1 MEIDEG
7 KGSDRLGDYKAIKIK
22 WQLSNRKK
30 APVDTL
36 FYLYHDQPLIT
47 FEQTFSEAIPN
58 TSVGDFETAITAFP
72 CFSTE
77 KGESS
82 SLGYIA
88 WGGIWH
94 PMVKGKG
101 LRDFTDELCRSTLQD
116 CDPGAEGF
124 PLVLYDENLNALVLS
139 PLNNFMIG
147 VQSTKPEGD
156 LFSCGVEGEI
166 KSIPEGFSYRTVL
179 YAGKGINQALY
190 EWGDT
195 LLRWHGKKRTDPYAD
210 VGLSYLQYWTD
221 NGAYYYYNTEKGKNY
236 EETLLDVKSYLDE
249 IGLPVRSFQLDSWW
263 YFKEG
268 EWALAPGSGV
278 TLWEPKPDV
287 FPNGIKTFHR
297 KLGLP
302 LIMHNR
308 YWSPGMD
315 KKYLE
320 NFQIVVEEGGACPVD
335 REFWDYLMN
344 WAKNEGCEIYE
355 QDWLNKHLQNVEA
368 LRSDPYLARDWLL
381 NMGSAAEERGMS
393 IQYCMP
399 LPRHFLQSTEIPSVT
414 QIRVSGDYAPYLM
427 GRELLDHW
435 FIDQWEIGERSMLA
449 WAVGLW
455 PFKDVF
461 WTTSKQPGH
470 SGKYMIPPKELWP
483 ERQAL
488 VASLSG
494 GPVAF
499 GDGIGYTNKTLLMKT
514 CREDGLL
521 LKPDKPA
528 TPIDRAF
535 TSNAPPAEVW
545 DTYSTKGEKRWHYLF
560 VYDQEEEFDL
570 FPQDIGLKLD
580 YVSYN
585 FQTGEVKKLPKGSSL
600 WIDMSQGKPWEY
612 LVLAPIME
620 NGMALIGDASKFV
633 CAANKRV
640 SDVEVK
646 DGKLFIHAEGAPF
659 EKTSLT
665 LFSPETPKAIKADGR
680 PIAREKWE
688 YNKENNTIRFE
699 IQFDSRGE
707 RTIEVMK

>member
-1 MEIDEG
+1 MNRKSISAIWIAVLLIGAVLSGCVEKEPEVQDGIERTHYDNEIGYTQKKSGLKLVIEQTTGEYRVEYQGGPWLAGGQVRFYANGQWFTSNPEDNKTQPLTLMEIDEG

-268 EWALAPGSGV
+268 EWAL
-278 TLWEPKPDV
+278 
-287 FPNGIKTFHR
+287 
-297 KLGLP
+297 
-302 LIMHNR
+302 
-308 YWSPGMD
+308 SP
-315 KKYLE
+315 
-320 NFQIVVEEGGACPVD
+320 
-335 REFWDYLMN
+335 
-344 WAKNEGCEIYE
+344 
-355 QDWLNKHLQNVEA
+355 
-368 LRSDPYLARDWLL
+368 
-381 NMGSAAEERGMS
+381 
-393 IQYCMP
+393 
-399 LPRHFLQSTEIPSVT
+399 
-414 QIRVSGDYAPYLM
+414 
-427 GRELLDHW
+427 
-435 FIDQWEIGERSMLA
+435 
-449 WAVGLW
+449 
-455 PFKDVF
+455 
-461 WTTSKQPGH
+461 
-470 SGKYMIPPKELWP
+470 
-483 ERQAL
+483 
-488 VASLSG
+488 
-494 GPVAF
+494 
-499 GDGIGYTNKTLLMKT
+499 
-514 CREDGLL
+514 
-521 LKPDKPA
+521 
-528 TPIDRAF
+528 
-535 TSNAPPAEVW
+535 
-545 DTYSTKGEKRWHYLF
+545 
-560 VYDQEEEFDL
+560 
-570 FPQDIGLKLD
+570 
-580 YVSYN
+580 
-585 FQTGEVKKLPKGSSL
+585 
-600 WIDMSQGKPWEY
+600 
-612 LVLAPIME
+612 
-620 NGMALIGDASKFV
+620 
-633 CAANKRV
+633 
-640 SDVEVK
+640 
-646 DGKLFIHAEGAPF
+646 
-659 EKTSLT
+659 
-665 LFSPETPKAIKADGR
+665 
-680 PIAREKWE
+680 
-688 YNKENNTIRFE
+688 
-699 IQFDSRGE
+699 
-707 RTIEVMK
+707 